1 MIKVDWSKF
10 KCRCSAIGKIMTN
23 SQGYAPL
30 TEKQE
35 KTVLEYEKKEKEKG
49 LPPGQKAE
57 LEALYAK
64 REMSKKVVLSDTHIT
79 YLMEEYAWRVYKKK
93 SVTKE
98 LDIEYTAK
106 GKEVEEESITLL
118 SRYDKRLYRKNTER
132 IENDFLSGEP
142 DVYTGEIITQAESVS
157 DIKSIWDYPG
167 FLKKL
172 HSDLETDY
180 VWQIKGYG
188 DLCNTKDLS
197 VANCLVSMSEGM
209 IYDYLQRLL
218 RRMNVISAESPEYLA
233 KAEDL
238 EHSMRFEDIPFRLR
252 VKKVAIDPFSEVERQ
267 NVYDKV
273 KKSRDWLCEF
283 DEIYQSVAQ

>member
-1 MIKVDWSKF
+1 MNIIDWSKF
-10 KCRCSAIGKIMTN
+10 NVRCSAIGKIMTN
-23 SQGYAPL
+23 AQGYAPL

-35 KTVLEYEKKEKEKG
+35 QAVIEFEKKDKEKG
-49 LPPGQKAE
+49 LTDKQREE
-57 LEALYAK
+57 LNALYAK
-64 REMSKKVVLSDTHIT
+64 REMSKKTVLSDTHVT
-79 YLMEEYAWRVYKKK
+79 YLMEEYAWRVYRKK
-93 SVTKE
+93 SVSKE

-106 GKEVEEESITLL
+106 GREVEEESINLL
-118 SRYDKRLYRKNTER
+118 SRYDKKLYKKNTQR

-142 DVYTGEIITQAESVS
+142 DVFTGEIITQAEAVT

-172 HSDLETDY
+172 HSDLESDY
-180 VWQIKGYG
+180 IWQIKGYG

-197 VANCLVSMSEGM
+197 VANCLVNMSEGM
-209 IYDYLQRLL
+209 IFDYLQRLL
-218 RRMNVISAESPEYLA
+218 RRMNVISADSPEYLA

-238 EHSMRFEDIPFRLR
+238 EHSMRFDDIPFRLR
-252 VKKVAIDPFSEVERQ
+252 VKKVPIDPFSDIERQ

-283 DEIYQSVAQ
+283 DEIYQSVK